1 MKAQHTFKTL
11 RLVGLG
17 HDFGATHAFA
27 NVSLDIKRGEF
38 LALLG
43 PSGSGKSTLLN
54 CLAGLIT
61 PSAGTLWLDD
71 MRLDD
76 MPVEQRGFGMIF
88 QNYALFP
95 HMSVRHNI
103 GYGLKMRKLPQNEC
117 EHRIENAL
125 RMVRLEAHADK
136 MPHQLSGGQQQRVG
150 IARAIVIEPSL
161 VLMDEPLSNLDAQLR
176 LEMRHEIR
184 EIHDRLGCTTIY
196 VTHDLDEAISLADR
210 IAILRHGSI
219 QHIGTPAELYEKP
232 LTADLAQFMG
242 FRNHL
247 SGQMQ
252 TNASVI
258 AGDRVTFT
266 LDDSTLEGVMMD
278 PITDGPV
285 AVLIRPQDL
294 KPAASMTGINIT
306 IETMEYRGDH
316 FSGSGQTANGMRLYF
331 TSPNPHTIGSVLR
344 LSADPAKVLVYHA
357 QSHQT
362 QS

>member
-11 RLVGLG
+11 RLEGLG
-17 HDFGATHAFA
+17 HAFGATHAFA
-27 NVSLDIKRGEF
+27 DVSLDIKRGEF

-71 MRLDD
+71 MRLDKR
-76 MPVEQRGFGMIF
+76 PVEQRGFGMIF

-95 HMSVRHNI
+95 HMSVRQNI
-103 GYGLKMRKLPQNEC
+103 GYGLKMRKLPRNEC

-150 IARAIVIEPSL
+150 IARAIVIQPSL
-161 VLMDEPLSNLDAQLR
+161 VLMDEPLSNLDEQLR

-184 EIHDRLGCTTIY
+184 KIHDHLGCTTIY

-210 IAILRHGSI
+210 IAILRNGHI
-219 QHIGTPAELYEKP
+219 QQIGTPVELYEKP
-232 LTADLAQFMG
+232 LTADLAKFMG

-247 SGQMQ
+247 SGQLQ
-252 TNASVI
+252 ANASGRWERSRDVH
-258 AGDRVTFT
+258 
-266 LDDSTLEGVMMD
+266 
-278 PITDGPV
+278 
-285 AVLIRPQDL
+285 
-294 KPAASMTGINIT
+294 TG
-306 IETMEYRGDH
+306 R
-316 FSGSGQTANGMRLYF
+316 
-331 TSPNPHTIGSVLR
+331 
-344 LSADPAKVLVYHA
+344 
-357 QSHQT
+357 
-362 QS
+362 